1 MIAENSLAF
10 PKLSTNVTVQVI
22 VYDVGVQR
30 PQFTSSEYQ
39 AEVAESVAV
48 GTSVI
53 RINVTNNEQ
62 VFELCCTLLERTV
75 WTRSSQSLKPSGLH
89 LPSQFPG
96 ISQDDN
102 RGIPGQPLSN
112 ISVLKRLD

>member
-1 MIAENSLAF
+1 MIAENSLAS

-39 AEVAESVAV
+39 AEIAESVAA

-53 RINVTNNEQ
+53 RINVTNSQQ
-62 VFELCCTLLERTV
+62 VSKIIYTMPENTV
-75 WTRSSQSLKPSGLH
+75 
-89 LPSQFPG
+89 
-96 ISQDDN
+96 
-102 RGIPGQPLSN
+102 
-112 ISVLKRLD
+112 